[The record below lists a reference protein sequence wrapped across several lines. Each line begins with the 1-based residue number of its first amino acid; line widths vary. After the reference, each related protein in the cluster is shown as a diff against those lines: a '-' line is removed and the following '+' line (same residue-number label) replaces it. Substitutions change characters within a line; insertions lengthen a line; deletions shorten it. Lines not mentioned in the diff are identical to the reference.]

1 MRRKFNTRQRNY
13 IILGLCSILLVM
25 AAGYAAFRS
34 QLTIN
39 GTSNISSEWKVLIT
53 DIQSSVLNGTPENSE
68 EPSHTDTTATFKTNL
83 VSPGDSMQ
91 YTVTVEN
98 RGSIDAVLKTLSKTD
113 SNNQAIIFEI
123 TGIEQ
128 GDTLKAH
135 ESTTFNVTV
144 TYNKDVTNQPANLTS
159 DLTIT
164 LDYVQ
169 AGTNDEGT
177 VLPNETNLMRSYSS
191 NSQADY
197 HSDEYRERITSI
209 EVLNNKNVPSDAVES
224 WDVSE
229 RQNGSVM
236 AWMVV

>member
-1 MRRKFNTRQRNY
+1 MF
-13 IILGLCSILLVM
+13 
-25 AAGYAAFRS
+25 
-34 QLTIN
+34 
-39 GTSNISSEWKVLIT
+39 
-53 DIQSSVLNGTPENSE
+53 LNGTPENSE

-98 RGSIDAVLKTLSKTD
+98 RGSIDAFVLKTLSKTD

-128 GDTLKAH
+128 GNTLKAH

-164 LDYVQ
+164 LDYD
-169 AGTNDEGT
+169 TSRN
-177 VLPNETNLMRSYSS
+177 NRRRRSIA
-191 NSQADY
+191 N
-197 HSDEYRERITSI
+197 
-209 EVLNNKNVPSDAVES
+209 
-224 WDVSE
+224 
-229 RQNGSVM
+229 
-236 AWMVV
+236 